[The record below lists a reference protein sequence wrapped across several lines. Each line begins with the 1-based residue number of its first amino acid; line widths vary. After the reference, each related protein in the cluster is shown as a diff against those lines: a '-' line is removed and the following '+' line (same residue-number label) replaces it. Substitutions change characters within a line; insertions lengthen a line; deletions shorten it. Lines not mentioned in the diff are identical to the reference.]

1 MGFHSLVEG
10 LQDVWGLAHSLEG
23 VLVLVTVVA
32 LVLAAFVHI
41 VVLDVHIGLLGPV
54 HNLVGGL
61 RNNRMEE
68 VRMEERKNHE
78 VIGQGKE
85 SLPALYEASM
95 NNVPELEIADNAKLK
110 MTTLHIELFIRQ

>member
-61 RNNRMEE
+61 RNNRSSCASGGAFWLGLAAGAYS
-68 VRMEERKNHE
+68 R
-78 VIGQGKE
+78 GQAH
-85 SLPALYEASM
+85 PYAVVEAPG
-95 NNVPELEIADNAKLK
+95 V
-110 MTTLHIELFIRQ
+110 FC